1 MVDGAVVFAGGGLA
15 GIAWELGVMLG
26 LEDAEPGLL
35 DRLLDPRTTFVG
47 TSAGS
52 AVASQIAGGTPL
64 EDLYAVQLAEET
76 AELGATLDLEAL
88 GATFAELMVGA
99 TSPEEMRRRVG
110 AFSAQA
116 LTVPADDRRAVI
128 AARLPN
134 QDWSTRRLLIT
145 AVDTATGE
153 LRIFDRDS
161 GVDLVDA
168 VAASCAVPGVWP
180 PVPIEGALYMDGG
193 VRSIAN
199 ADLAVGADRVL
210 VLVPAA
216 DVPGAGSVPEA
227 EIAALAPAEVLVAYA
242 DEASL
247 AAFGA
252 NALDPA
258 IRPAAAM
265 AGREQGR
272 ALAPQVAAFW
282 R

>member
-1 MVDGAVVFAGGGLA
+1 MVDGAVVFSGGGLA

-26 LEDAEPGLL
+26 LEDAEPGIL
-35 DRLLDPRTTFVG
+35 DRLLDPATTFVG

-64 EDLYAVQLAEET
+64 EDLYAAQLAEET

-88 GATFAELMVGA
+88 GAKFAELMVGA
-99 TSPEEMRRRVG
+99 ASPEEMRRRVG
-110 AFSAQA
+110 AFALET
-116 LTVPADDRRAVI
+116 LTVPSDDRRDVI

-134 QDWSTRRLLIT
+134 REWSARRLLIT

-153 LRIFDRDS
+153 LRVFDRDS

-180 PVPIEGALYMDGG
+180 PVPIGGNRYMDGG

-216 DVPGAGSVPEA
+216 DVAGAGSVPEA

-242 DEASL
+242 DANSL

-272 ALAPQVAAFW
+272 IFAPQVAGFW

>member
-1 MVDGAVVFAGGGLA
+1 MVDGALVFSGGGLA
-15 GIAWELGVMLG
+15 GIAWELGMILG
-26 LEDAEPGLL
+26 FEDAEPGLL
-35 DRLLDPRTTFVG
+35 DRLLDPATTFVG

-76 AELGATLDLEAL
+76 AELGASIDFEAL
-88 GATFAELMVGA
+88 NATFAGLMTGA
-99 TSPEEMRRRVG
+99 ASPEELRRRIG
-110 AFSAQA
+110 AFA
-116 LTVPADDRRAVI
+116 LEAPTVPSDARRDVI

-134 QDWSTRRLLIT
+134 REWPSRRLLIT
-145 AVDTATGE
+145 AIDTATGE
-153 LRIFDRDS
+153 LRTFDRDS

-180 PVPIEGALYMDGG
+180 PVLIQGSLYMDGG
-193 VRSIAN
+193 VRTLAN

-210 VLVPAA
+210 ILVPAA
-216 DVPGAGSVPEA
+216 EGPGTSVTEA
-227 EIAALAPAEVLVAYA
+227 EIVALAPAEVLVAYA
-242 DEASL
+242 DTDSL
-247 AAFGA
+247 AAFGV
-252 NALDPA
+252 NPLDPA
-258 IRPAAAM
+258 IRPASAI

>member
-35 DRLLDPRTTFVG
+35 DRLLDPGTTFVG

-64 EDLYAVQLAEET
+64 EDLYAVQLAEES

-110 AFSAQA
+110 TFALQA
-116 LTVPADDRRAVI
+116 LTVPSGDRRDVI

-134 QDWSTRRLLIT
+134 QEWSARRLLIT
-145 AVDTATGE
+145 AVDTATGD
-153 LRIFDRDS
+153 LRVFDRDS

-216 DVPGAGSVPEA
+216 DLPGVGSVPEA

-242 DEASL
+242 DENSL